1 MNKKRTVLLLI
12 FLLFL
17 TISQASA
24 LDTDDNVIMGDNDL
38 KSNDYVSTNTNFND
52 VAVADAYSSSIND
65 NGKALTENPSSN
77 EERISDGSNLIAADE
92 GSNHDSNAI
101 LDGSYLSNVNVSDSN
116 EFSES
121 GDIPYSNL
129 IMDNILSSNE
139 IKLNSIG
146 DLSNS
151 VDENTLTSFNSDS
164 NLRAGN
170 VIYVSP
176 DGTGS
181 GSSISDPANWNN
193 AYSIAT
199 SDDEIYFLDGVYKL
213 QTSI

>member
-77 EERISDGSNLIAADE
+77 EERISDGSNLIA
-92 GSNHDSNAI
+92 
-101 LDGSYLSNVNVSDSN
+101 
-116 EFSES
+116 
-121 GDIPYSNL
+121 
-129 IMDNILSSNE
+129 
-139 IKLNSIG
+139 
-146 DLSNS
+146 
-151 VDENTLTSFNSDS
+151 
-164 NLRAGN
+164 
-170 VIYVSP
+170 
-176 DGTGS
+176 
-181 GSSISDPANWNN
+181 
-193 AYSIAT
+193 
-199 SDDEIYFLDGVYKL
+199 VYC
-213 QTSI
+213 